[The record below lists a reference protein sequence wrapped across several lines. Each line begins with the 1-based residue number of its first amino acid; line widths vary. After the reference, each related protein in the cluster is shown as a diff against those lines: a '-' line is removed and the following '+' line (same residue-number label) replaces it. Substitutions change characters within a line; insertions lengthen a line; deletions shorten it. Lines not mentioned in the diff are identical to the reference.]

1 MLTHTRYYTSY
12 YTSSSLPPRPHIPN
26 RGREE
31 KEQQCR
37 LVHSTNDNPH
47 YCASPNGNLVK
58 KQATV
63 VIRYLITDGIQLVDT
78 QLGAGERYISLFIAT

>member
-12 YTSSSLPPRPHIPN
+12 YTACRPGHIS
-26 RGREE
+26 RTEREE